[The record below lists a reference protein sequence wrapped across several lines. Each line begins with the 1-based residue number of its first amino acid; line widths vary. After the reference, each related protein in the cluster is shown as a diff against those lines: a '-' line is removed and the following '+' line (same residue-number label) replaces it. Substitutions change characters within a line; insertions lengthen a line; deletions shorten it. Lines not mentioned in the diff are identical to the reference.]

1 MIRSHAQHLPR
12 FQDDL
17 VRNSAEWHKESSTAP
32 RPEDVIV
39 AAFVQLRRLSAET
52 SDVFYL
58 KKNSPRGASD
68 IHFQSLLRVSNTN
81 LSDWMEYW
89 EAEMKKGRFWC
100 VSPVCVLTLYPSS
113 EWERIPPLSP
123 SFLPSPCQIVPE
135 QSWVDQSTHLSD
147 CFRLILTNHIILLGS
162 AKWQ

>member
-1 MIRSHAQHLPR
+1 MIRSHAQRLPQ

-17 VRNSAEWHKESSTAP
+17 VRNSAEWHKESSTPP

-89 EAEMKKGRFWC
+89 EAEMKKGKLWS
-100 VSPVCVLTLYPSS
+100 VSPIWPSLHILS
-113 EWERIPPLSP
+113 ERQRIPSLTP
-123 SFLPSPCQIVPE
+123 SFLPSPRQIVPE
-135 QSWVDQSTHLSD
+135 QSWIDQSTHLSD
-147 CFRLILTNHIILLGS
+147 CFLLILTNYTIFLGS
-162 AKWQ
+162 TKWQ